1 MRSSKIMVIVTTAF
15 AVFGIGHVRALIAH
29 GQFGCA
35 VAAALN
41 PGTTAARRPT
51 MPLQNLTRRLRH
63 PTLPVSGKANWKIPY
78 SAVIQLLWGSIQN
91 GNKLSGQWSSAVDLA
106 ATTLKG
112 SIDGNGD
119 LKMTLKAGRGG
130 CHLAAV
136 GQLVTETE
144 IMMTYKVVS
153 CKGIK
158 KTTAPSIYPR
168 SLKL

>member
-1 MRSSKIMVIVTTAF
+1 MKSSKIMVIVTTAL
-15 AVFGIGHVRALIAH
+15 AVFGIGHVRMLIAH

-35 VAAALN
+35 VAAAQSWDD
-41 PGTTAARRPT
+41 GSSAADDAAAEPDK
-51 MPLQNLTRRLRH
+51 
-63 PTLPVSGKANWKIPY
+63 KAPPPNIAGEWDGE
-78 SAVIQLLWGSIQN
+78 LEDSIFGGYTIALEIDQK
-91 GNKLSGQWSSAVDLA
+91 GNKLSGQWSSAFDLA
-106 ATTLKG
+106 ATTIKG
-112 SIDGNGD
+112 SIKGNGD

-158 KTTAPSIYPR
+158 KDHGLIDISPVP
-168 SLKL
+168 